1 MMKKLILLGA
11 LLGACFMVNAQSAGF
26 STRKGGNC
34 FTLDVPEYMTKTFS
48 LNDVASLQY
57 QNTAKAT
64 YIIVIEDDKD
74 NLQEVGMKFTGP
86 KDFLESF
93 SNEFKK
99 DMVKR
104 KLTPTT
110 EFKSNGNGHAQ
121 TELFWTEDDTDFY
134 MMITGVETA
143 GHFYKIMC
151 WTTLENKPR
160 VEADFRRISKSL
172 KE

>member
-1 MMKKLILLGA
+1 MKKLSLLIAILC
-11 LLGACFMVNAQSAGF
+11 ACVMAQAQSSGF
-26 STRKGGNC
+26 SARKGGNC
-34 FTLDVPEYMTKTFS
+34 FTLEVPEYMTKTFS
-48 LNDVASLQY
+48 LNDVATLQY
-57 QNTAKAT
+57 QNTSKSSYA
-64 YIIVIEDDKD
+64 IVIEDDKD
-74 NLQEVGMKFTGP
+74 HLQEVGMKFTGP

-93 SNEFKK
+93 ATEFKQDK
-99 DMVKR
+99 ANR
-104 KLTPTT
+104 TLTPTT
-110 EFKSNGNGHAQ
+110 EFKSNGYAHAQ
-121 TELFWTEDDTDFY
+121 TELFWTEDDTPFY